1 MIIMPKRKV
10 GMGGTTS
17 GFAKSYGFFWRT
29 IWEHPE
35 NAGLRAKRK
44 DPNVLFETDD
54 MFIPDKVVKKV
65 SKGTE
70 AQHVFKRK
78 GEPSKIKM
86 QLFKLGKPRAN
97 EDYVFEVDGK
107 KTNGT
112 TDGDGKLEHF
122 IPGNA
127 RTGKLIFKGGKEI
140 HALRLGN
147 LDPLDQ
153 ITGVQQ
159 RLNNLGYNCGGE
171 MGKLGEKTKEALKKF
186 QADNKM
192 NASGE
197 PDAATKSKLDELA
210 K

>member
-1 MIIMPKRKV
+1 MPRRKV
-10 GMGGTTS
+10 GVGETTS
-17 GFAKSYGFFWRT
+17 SLAKKKGFFWRT

-44 DPNVLFETDD
+44 DPNVLFEKDD
-54 MFIPDKVVKKV
+54 IFIPDRVTKKV

-70 AQHVFKRK
+70 AQHVFRRK

-86 QLFKLGKPRAN
+86 QMLQLGKPRAN
-97 EDYVFEVDGK
+97 EEYILEIDGK
-107 KTNGT
+107 QTPGK

-122 IPGNA
+122 IPGDA
-127 RTGKLIFKGGKEI
+127 KSGKLIFKGGKEV
-140 HALRLGN
+140 HHLRLGN

-153 ITGVQQ
+153 ISGVQQ

-171 MGKLGEKTKEALKKF
+171 MGKFGEKTKEALKKF
-186 QADNKM
+186 QADQKLNV
-192 NASGE
+192 SGE
-197 PDAATKSKLDELA
+197 PDAATKAKLQELA